1 MTIELSDGG
10 TVRLAVPAGS
20 ATRGAALT
28 RILALRGSPGWI
40 AGSSIREWHYDGL
53 IERDGTPYLVG
64 PRAPGISLQ
73 QALGSAAEGGQA
85 DALGLVSRLARALLQ
100 LAESPAGWF
109 PLQSDSVIF
118 LEDGDVLFLPPAVDR
133 ELREMRP
140 FEANRETF
148 ECLTHPDLAGEQR
161 TVFSVSA
168 VLYRLL
174 TGTFPFHG
182 DDPEVLHSQARSL
195 EIQPPALLV
204 PGLDPEAS
212 ELVMAGLGRGRGG
225 PIHLA
230 VLAAAIE
237 GWKTRDLVRPPTE
250 AETRTAR
257 EAAQTRK
264 AAADR
269 SFRRRRF
276 WQRNWRLVAII
287 AAAAIVVGAVA
298 GTVLK
303 NVLAPRV
310 TRGFPPARVV
320 ETFYSS
326 MNPLDHTAMQAC
338 VIGKAG
344 SVEINETMTLYVTS
358 RVTFGYEGRSS
369 ILSAEDWDK
378 AGRPPLPPPASL
390 YGVTGLSLSQEQGEP
405 SPVYLASYQKWNPAP
420 RDANASDNSHP
431 LSEGHAVTDRVWLK
445 RDGGDWVIYRID
457 QVKSVQ
463 LPAPQTGAAAPGPGP
478 QSPTANPGSGTGSR

>member
-1 MTIELSDGG
+1 MAIELSDGG
-10 TVRLAVPAGS
+10 MVRLAVPAGS

-28 RILALRGSPGWI
+28 RIFALRGSPGWI
-40 AGSSIREWHYDGL
+40 AGSSLREWHYDGV
-53 IERDGTPYLVG
+53 IERDGTLYLVG
-64 PRAPGISLQ
+64 PRAPGISVQ
-73 QALGSAAEGGQA
+73 DALDRSAEGGRPA
-85 DALGLVSRLARALLQ
+85 ALGLVSRLARALLQ

-148 ECLTHPDLAGEQR
+148 ECLAHPDLAGEQR
-161 TVFSVSA
+161 AVFFLSA

-182 DDPEVLHSQARSL
+182 DDPEVLHSQARSF

-212 ELVMAGLGRGRGG
+212 EMVMAGLGRGRRG
-225 PIHLA
+225 PVRLA
-230 VLAAAIE
+230 ELAAAVE
-237 GWKTRDLVRPPTE
+237 GWKSSELVRASTE
-250 AETRTAR
+250 AETKAVR
-257 EAAQTRK
+257 EEAETRK

-269 SFRRRRF
+269 TFRRRRF
-276 WQRNWRLVAII
+276 WQRNWRLVAVI
-287 AAAAIVVGAVA
+287 AAAVIVLGAVA

-320 ETFYSS
+320 ETFYAS
-326 MNPLDHTAMQAC
+326 MNSLDHTTMQAC

-344 SVEINETMTLYVTS
+344 NVQISETMTLYVTS
-358 RVTFGYEGRSS
+358 RVTLGYEGRSS

-378 AGRPPLPPPASL
+378 AGRPPLAPPTSL

-405 SPVYLASYQKWNPAP
+405 SPIFLASYQKWNPAP
-420 RDANASDNSHP
+420 READSPTDSPP

-457 QVKSVQ
+457 QVESVQ
-463 LPAPQTGAAAPGPGP
+463 LPAPQTAAATPVP
-478 QSPTANPGSGTGSR
+478 NPGAGTR